1 MYECFLELLLAF
13 YKLFGV
19 VKSCVNTVFIINL
32 EAGIRGSMAQK
43 WAITTFPRPNCVRF
57 GFSTMNYI
65 VSYRF
70 RAVLGGKGGSTLDDP
85 NFGPI
90 LLARASLI

>member
-1 MYECFLELLLAF
+1 MIDL
-13 YKLFGV
+13 KPGV
-19 VKSCVNTVFIINL
+19 
-32 EAGIRGSMAQK
+32 GGSMAQK

-57 GFSTMNYI
+57 EFSTMNYI
-65 VSYRF
+65 GIYRF
-70 RAVLGGKGGSTLDDP
+70 CAVLGGKGGSTLDDP